1 MVLKIL
7 GGVIVIGIIVVSMVL
22 HELAHGWVAY
32 KLGDDTA
39 KEDGRLTLNP
49 LKHLDPF
56 MSVILPTLLYLS
68 GGVVFGGAKPVPVNF
83 SKVKGG
89 VWGMALVAIAGPVT
103 NFLLAFFGFLIGY
116 FTGMFE
122 GSVGAVGKLICSE
135 FVLVNLGFMVFNLLP
150 IPPLDGSRVIYAVMP
165 DGVRAA
171 MDSLERVGLILVYVL
186 IVLGGGVFTT
196 VMSGAI
202 TGILNGFYW
211 IVGG

>member
-1 MVLKIL
+1 MMRLL
-7 GGVIVIGIIVVSMVL
+7 GGVIVIMVIIISMVL

-56 MSVILPTLLYLS
+56 MSVILPVILYLS

-83 SKVKGG
+83 SRVKGG
-89 VWGMALVAIAGPVT
+89 VWGMALVAIAGPMT
-103 NFLLAFFGFLIGY
+103 NFLIAFVWFLVGY
-116 FTGMFE
+116 YTGMFE
-122 GSVGAVGKLICSE
+122 GALGGVGKLIATE
-135 FVLVNLGFMVFNLLP
+135 FVMVNLGFMVFNLLP

-171 MDSLERVGLILVYVL
+171 MDNLEKVGLILVYVL
-186 IVLGGGVFTT
+186 IVFGGAFFTSI
-196 VMSGAI
+196 MSGAI
-202 TGILNGFYW
+202 MGILNGFYW
-211 IVGG
+211 IVGA